1 MTSKTRVLTVAL
13 FIGFLFAL
21 GSFSF
26 AADDATN
33 FLRKW
38 QVQLKPGEGTMMAD
52 LVTIVPTSHR
62 IIVKTT
68 DAAEK
73 TVVLALS
80 PQCKVME
87 GKMAIEPSSLERGQT
102 VVLVMDVSSKAVLGV
117 YKYF

>member
-1 MTSKTRVLTVAL
+1 MTSKTRVLTVGL
-13 FIGFLFAL
+13 FIGLLLAL

-38 QVQLKPGEGTMMAD
+38 SVQLKPGEGSMMAD
-52 LVTIVPTSHR
+52 LVTIVPSSGR

-68 DAAEK
+68 DGEEK

-80 PQCKVME
+80 PQFKVME
-87 GKMAIEPSSLERGQT
+87 GKLAIEPSTLQRGQT
-102 VVLVMDVSSKAVLGV
+102 VVLVLDISSKAVLGV